1 LMAWTVF
8 PKPLMKRSLA
18 DPKTRLAK
26 AANMK
31 TSEA

>member
-1 LMAWTVF
+1 
-8 PKPLMKRSLA
+8 LMKRSLA